1 MILKNDAEEL
11 NIELKFRVE
20 GFDYVIFATTKS
32 MKCFMC
38 GKHGHSFPEQAVPL
52 QGDAEE

>member
-32 MKCFMC
+32 MKWAFI
-38 GKHGHSFPEQAVPL
+38 S
-52 QGDAEE
+52 